1 MTGVS
6 DDELYR
12 QYETVNL
19 YRRGPGAKVELNRP
33 ERMNAWSRQ
42 FSADLRDAITEVTEN
57 PEVRAILITG
67 AGRAFSSGADLKEAA
82 EDAGGGPVDVYK
94 ILTERYHP
102 LITGI
107 RRMPKP
113 VIAGVNGPAAGIGLS
128 LALACDLV
136 VAAESAYFS
145 LAFVNIGLV
154 PDGGSSLFVPS
165 RVGFARAAELAMLGE
180 RLDARTALGWG
191 LINRVWPDEEYQAQ
205 AQALLDRMA
214 ARRHQVLRR
223 DQAPAQQVAV
233 RAHGR
238 PARVRGGHPE
248 GDGRLRRLRRGT
260 GGLRREA
267 AAPVQRGLRPPGP
280 SAILDT
286 PQLER
291 VYRAEAPR
299 ITAALA
305 ARIGDVGLAADAV
318 QDAFVEALEHWRD
331 APPPNPGGWLATT
344 ARRKAIDRLRRD
356 RAGQEKLAL
365 LAATATEAFPETEAA
380 DDELLGMVF
389 ACCHPALPRES
400 QIALTLRA
408 VCGLTTAEIAAAFL
422 AAEPAM
428 TQRLLR
434 ARKALRAAGADMR
447 LPDPDQLADRLAEVL
462 AVVYLVFNEG
472 YLASAGRQPARR
484 DLAAQAVAL
493 TRLLHRLMPR
503 EPEVLGLLALL
514 LLHESRA
521 ATRFDG
527 WGRLVRLADQDRT
540 RWNRALIAEATGL
553 LDRALTQRASGPYQ
567 VQAAIAALHAEAPDY
582 EHTDWRQIRILYDR
596 LQELTPSPVVLLNRA
611 VATRYVVGPEAALAE
626 ITPLAADLDGY
637 RLFHALR
644 AGLLTG
650 LGRDDEAREA
660 SERALALAGNP
671 AERELLAR
679 RLSF

>member
-1 MTGVS
+1 M
-6 DDELYR
+6 
-12 QYETVNL
+12 
-19 YRRGPGAKVELNRP
+19 
-33 ERMNAWSRQ
+33 
-42 FSADLRDAITEVTEN
+42 
-57 PEVRAILITG
+57 
-67 AGRAFSSGADLKEAA
+67 
-82 EDAGGGPVDVYK
+82 
-94 ILTERYHP
+94 
-102 LITGI
+102 
-107 RRMPKP
+107 
-113 VIAGVNGPAAGIGLS
+113 
-128 LALACDLV
+128 
-136 VAAESAYFS
+136 
-145 LAFVNIGLV
+145 
-154 PDGGSSLFVPS
+154 
-165 RVGFARAAELAMLGE
+165 
-180 RLDARTALGWG
+180 
-191 LINRVWPDEEYQAQ
+191 
-205 AQALLDRMA
+205 
-214 ARRHQVLRR
+214 
-223 DQAPAQQVAV
+223 
-233 RAHGR
+233 
-238 PARVRGGHPE
+238 
-248 GDGRLRRLRRGT
+248 
-260 GGLRREA
+260 
-267 AAPVQRGLRPPGP
+267 
-280 SAILDT
+280 DT
-286 PQLER
+286 PPLER

-344 ARRKAIDRLRRD
+344 ARRKAIDRLRRA

-365 LAATATEAFPETEAA
+365 LAATETDVAPGVDAEAA
-380 DDELLGMVF
+380 DGELLGMIF

-408 VCGLTTAEIAAAFL
+408 ACGLTTAEIATAFL
-422 AAEPAM
+422 AGEPAM

-447 LPDPDQLADRLAEVL
+447 IPDPDQLADRLAEVL

-484 DLAAQAVAL
+484 DLAAQAVSL

-626 ITPLAADLDGY
+626 ITPLAAELDGY